1 MKYITRALVVFI
13 LALAYIYLIH
23 VLAQWMMETIL
34 EHWTPTKGLSDKQSP
49 LIKTANTCGNCIRSY
64 GKVFK
69 GVTMPFS
76 DTRNCNLHNCAVAST
91 QWCKHHK
98 RPRQ

>member
-1 MKYITRALVVFI
+1 MPE
-13 LALAYIYLIH
+13 
-23 VLAQWMMETIL
+23 QEL

-69 GVTMPFS
+69 GVS
-76 DTRNCNLHNCAVAST
+76 AVAST